1 MRIPTNQILTT
12 LAPKTTPTTTTTKK
26 TTTLRTTP
34 RLTTA
39 ATRKTSAVLVPKKK
53 KPTSSFDNDKDSNDG
68 TNNSNDT
75 IKACKY
81 KKNPSADYSR
91 RGTTS
96 ISNPRKL
103 PLIYT
108 LLQFRCISEFELEM
122 SGFETQKVLPTLD

>member
-1 MRIPTNQILTT
+1 MYFLSSLNRSLPLPIYLCSFQMRIPTNQILTT

-26 TTTLRTTP
+26 PTTLRTTP

-81 KKNPSADYSR
+81 KKIHLQITVVEA
-91 RGTTS
+91 
-96 ISNPRKL
+96 
-103 PLIYT
+103 
-108 LLQFRCISEFELEM
+108 LLALAILENC
-122 SGFETQKVLPTLD
+122 P